1 MTAGA
6 GQAAKLT
13 VAVLGLGEAGSLI
26 AADLSA
32 AGATVRAFDPRVRAQ
47 SPGIVDCDGDA
58 DACRGADVVLSL
70 TTAHEAMDALKA
82 SLPGLSPTAIYADLN
97 TSASTLKQALFSLA
111 GGAGITR
118 FADVALM
125 APVPGRGLGAP
136 MLVSGPAAEDYAR
149 LVGGLGARVEVLA
162 GPPGAAADRKLVR
175 SVFFKGLAAAV
186 TESLRAARAAG
197 CEDWIRDNIA
207 AELTAA
213 SEATVDRLER
223 GSIQHARRRAEEMAD
238 AAGLL
243 RELGIPPRIA
253 VASEEW
259 LRQLVT
265 EQDDH

>member
-1 MTAGA
+1 VTG
-6 GQAAKLT
+6 GGLT
-13 VAVLGLGEAGSLI
+13 VAVLGLGEAGSAI
-26 AADLSA
+26 AAGLLA
-32 AGATVRAFDPRVRAQ
+32 AGAVVRGFDPRVPAA
-47 SPGIVDCDGDA
+47 SLGLIEGGD
-58 DACRGADVVLSL
+58 DAGGCRGADVILSL
-70 TTAHEAMDALKA
+70 VTAHEAVAALEA
-82 SLPGLSPTAIYADLN
+82 SLPGLSRAALYADLN
-97 TSASTLKQALFSLA
+97 TSSSSLKQTLA
-111 GGAGITR
+111 ELAHDAGIAR

-125 APVPGRGLGAP
+125 APVPGKGLRTP
-136 MLVSGPAAEDYAR
+136 MLAAGPAAADYAR
-149 LVGGLGARVEVLA
+149 LLGGLGAQVEVLA

-213 SEATVDRLER
+213 SAATVDRLEQ
-223 GSIQHARRRAEEMAD
+223 GSSQHARRRAEEMAD

-259 LRQLVT
+259 LRQLLA
-265 EQDDH
+265 EQDDRP